1 MDAQFRVGVVVG
13 GIVLVAV
20 ITLVRFC
27 GSLSLP
33 AKPPPLQEPQG
44 TQRQLLSSTASSPG
58 VYRDYIEHD
67 AAAAGVRVPS
77 VGEMSKKLVYRVD
90 DSREVLEPGKPAIEV
105 AGLRLRAER
114 SGDALVLVIQN
125 LVESDLAYNVVTTIA
140 NGSTSACTPVP
151 ALPIN
156 AMVIARGASQS
167 RTECAWRDGMAI
179 AVTKVETLEVGPLSS
194 YYLSEAPPALVGLDP
209 RIARG
214 HRGVETKEPC
224 SGVVPRVV
232 SAGLERGDL
241 GWRDLADFYARHR
254 CQSFQFPMTYRAFKS
269 DNERQLPV
277 EN

>member
-1 MDAQFRVGVVVG
+1 MDPQFRLGVVVG

-20 ITLVRFC
+20 ITYLRFC

-33 AKPPPLQEPQG
+33 TKPPPLQGPQG
-44 TQRQLLSSTASSPG
+44 TQRQLLSSTASTPSA
-58 VYRDYIEHD
+58 YRDYIEHD

-77 VGEMSKKLVYRVD
+77 VDEMSKKLVYRVD
-90 DSREVLEPGKPAIEV
+90 DSRQVLEPGKPAVEV

-114 SGDALVLVIQN
+114 SGNALVLVIQN

-140 NGSTSACTPVP
+140 NGSTSMCTSVV
-151 ALPIN
+151 AASIN
-156 AMVIARGASQS
+156 AMVIARGASES

-232 SAGLERGDL
+232 TAGLERGDL

-254 CQSFQFPMTYRAFKS
+254 CQSFQFPLTYRAFKS
-269 DNERQLPV
+269 DHERPLPV

>member
-1 MDAQFRVGVVVG
+1 MDPQFRIGVVVG

-20 ITLVRFC
+20 ITYLRFC

-33 AKPPPLQEPQG
+33 TKPPPLQGPQG
-44 TQRQLLSSTASSPG
+44 TQRQLLSSTASTPSA
-58 VYRDYIEHD
+58 YRDYIEHD
-67 AAAAGVRVPS
+67 ATSAGVRVPT
-77 VGEMSKKLVYRVD
+77 VDEMSKKLVYRID
-90 DSREVLEPGKPAIEV
+90 DSRQVLEPGKPAIEV

-114 SGDALVLVIQN
+114 SSDALVLVIQN

-140 NGSTSACTPVP
+140 SGSTSMCTSVR

-156 AMVIARGASQS
+156 AMVIARGASET

-209 RIARG
+209 RVARG
-214 HRGVETKEPC
+214 HRGVESKDQC

-232 SAGLERGDL
+232 AAGLERGDL

-254 CQSFQFPMTYRAFKS
+254 CQTFQFPLTYRAFKS
-269 DNERQLPV
+269 DNERQLPAD
-277 EN
+277 N

>member
-20 ITLVRFC
+20 ITSLRFC

-44 TQRQLLSSTASSPG
+44 TQRQLLSSTASSPS

-67 AAAAGVRVPS
+67 AAAAGVRVPT

-90 DSREVLEPGKPAIEV
+90 DSRQVLEPGKPATEV

-140 NGSTSACTPVP
+140 DGSTSTCTSVP
-151 ALPIN
+151 ARPIN
-156 AMVIARGASQS
+156 AMVIARGASES

-209 RIARG
+209 RTARG
-214 HRGVETKEPC
+214 HRGAETKEPC

-232 SAGLERGDL
+232 TAGVERGDL

>member
-1 MDAQFRVGVVVG
+1 MEPQFRVGVVAG

-20 ITLVRFC
+20 ITYLRFC

-33 AKPPPLQEPQG
+33 DKPAPLQGPQG
-44 TQRQLLSSTASSPG
+44 TQRQLLSSTASTPSA
-58 VYRDYIEHD
+58 YRDYIEHD
-67 AAAAGVRVPS
+67 AATAGVRVPT
-77 VGEMSKKLVYRVD
+77 VAEMSKKFVYRVD
-90 DSREVLEPGKPAIEV
+90 DSRQVLEPGKPAIEV

-125 LVESDLAYNVVTTIA
+125 LVESDLAYDVVTSIA
-140 NGSTSACTPVP
+140 NGSPTTCASARP
-151 ALPIN
+151 LPIN
-156 AMVIARGASQS
+156 AMVIARGASET
-167 RTECAWRDGMAI
+167 RTECVWRDGMSI

-214 HRGVETKEPC
+214 HHGVESKEPC
-224 SGVVPRVV
+224 AGVVPSVV
-232 SAGLERGDL
+232 TAGLERGDL

-254 CQSFQFPMTYRAFKS
+254 CQSFQFPLTYRAFKS
-269 DNERQLPV
+269 DGERQLPV

>member
-20 ITLVRFC
+20 ITYVRFC

-44 TQRQLLSSTASSPG
+44 TQRQLLSSTVSSPSA
-58 VYRDYIEHD
+58 YRDYIEHD

-90 DSREVLEPGKPAIEV
+90 DSRQLLESGKPAIEV

-140 NGSTSACTPVP
+140 NVSTSACTSVP

-156 AMVIARGASQS
+156 AMVIARGASES

-209 RIARG
+209 RTARG

-232 SAGLERGDL
+232 IAGLERGDL

-254 CQSFQFPMTYRAFKS
+254 CQSFQFPLTYRAFKS
-269 DNERQLPV
+269 DSERQLPV